1 MKVIGLTG
9 GIGSGKTTVA
19 RMFKDLGVPVYN
31 ADQEAKNL
39 MNTSDSLKNNII
51 ELFGKNAYKNDI
63 LNREFIAQIVFKD
76 KQKLKVL
83 NELVHPMVRNHFS
96 QWIDVQNTSYV
107 IQENPLIFEK
117 NDQNYFDQ
125 VITVTAKKGDKI
137 QRVMVRDGIS
147 KSQVL
152 DRMANQLDDEL
163 KIAGADF
170 VIYNES
176 LEKTRNQVYG
186 IHQQLLLQIP

>member
-1 MKVIGLTG
+1 
-9 GIGSGKTTVA
+9 
-19 RMFKDLGVPVYN
+19 
-31 ADQEAKNL
+31 

-83 NELVHPMVRNHFS
+83 NELVHPMVRNHFL